1 MHIAIT
7 GNIGSGK
14 SSVSR
19 LLKTLGYPVFDSD
32 TIAKA
37 QYEKKEVKEALNTYF
52 QEDLYP
58 KDSLDHARLS
68 HLIFNQGQS
77 EARQFVEA
85 LIHPL
90 VFSELA
96 RCAEETKAP
105 IVFSEVPLLY
115 EAHGESFFDRVLLVV
130 TNEDIAD
137 KRLMEQRGLDLKE
150 IRRRRQFQLSAKI
163 KRALADDI
171 IENNGDE
178 ASLVQQVT
186 HYSDK
191 IRSSYGTK

>member
-7 GNIGSGK
+7 GSIGSGK

-19 LLKTLGYPVFDSD
+19 ILKSLGYPVFDAD
-32 TIAKA
+32 KVAKA
-37 QYEKKEVKEALNTYF
+37 QYEKPEVKQALNAYF

-58 KDSLDHARLS
+58 TGKIDPARLS
-68 HLIFNQGQS
+68 ALIFQKNQT

-90 VFSELA
+90 VLAELNQMGLA
-96 RCAEETKAP
+96 SGEP

-115 EAHGESFFDRVLLVV
+115 ESHGEIDFDRVLLIISD
-130 TNEDIAD
+130 EDIAD

-150 IRRRRQFQLSAKI
+150 IRRRRKLQLNPKI
-163 KRALADDI
+163 KQALADDL
-171 IENNGDE
+171 IENNADE
-178 ASLVQQVT
+178 DNLRRQVT
-186 HYSDK
+186 LYSDK
-191 IRSSYGTK
+191 IRSKYGKK

>member
-19 LLKTLGYPVFDSD
+19 ILRSLGYPVFDAD
-32 TIAKA
+32 GLAKA
-37 QYEKKEVKEALNTYF
+37 QYEKDEVKIALNTYF

-58 KDSLDHARLS
+58 NGVLDHVRLS
-68 HLIFNQGQS
+68 EIIFKEVHS

-90 VFSELA
+90 VFSDLA
-96 RCAEETKAP
+96 DLAQESGAL

-115 EAHGESFFDRVLLVV
+115 EAHGETAFDRVLLVV
-130 TNEDIAD
+130 SDEDIAD

-150 IRRRRQFQLSAKI
+150 IRRRRKLQLSSKI
-163 KRALADDI
+163 KIALADDI
-171 IENNGDE
+171 IENNEDE
-178 ASLVQQVT
+178 ATLVQQVT
-186 HYSDK
+186 RYSDK
-191 IRSSYGTK
+191 IRSIYGKK

>member
-19 LLKTLGYPVFDSD
+19 ILRSLGYPVFDADS
-32 TIAKA
+32 IAKA
-37 QYEKKEVKEALNTYF
+37 QYEKAEVKAAINDYF
-52 QEDLYP
+52 HEDLYKNGVIDP
-58 KDSLDHARLS
+58 ACLS
-68 HLIFNQGQS
+68 QLIFQDTRI

-90 VFSELA
+90 ALEDLNRLA
-96 RCAEETKAP
+96 IESKEP

-115 EAHGESFFDRVLLVV
+115 ESHGETNFDRVLLVTCDDDV
-130 TNEDIAD
+130 AD

-150 IRRRRQFQLSAKI
+150 IRRRRKLQLSPKI
-163 KRALADDI
+163 KAILADDI
-171 IENNGDE
+171 IENNDNE
-178 ASLVQQVT
+178 TSLVDKVSR
-186 HYSDK
+186 YSDK
-191 IRSSYGTK
+191 IRSVYGKK

>member
-19 LLKTLGYPVFDSD
+19 ILKSLGYPVFDADSL
-32 TIAKA
+32 AKA
-37 QYEKKEVKEALNTYF
+37 QYEKKEVREALNAYF

-58 KDSLDHARLS
+58 MDVLDHARLS
-68 HLIFNQGQS
+68 NLIFNQTHS

-96 RCAEETKAP
+96 SLADATKAP
-105 IVFSEVPLLY
+105 FVFSEVPLLY

-130 TNEDIAD
+130 TNEDLAD

-163 KRALADDI
+163 KSALADDI
-171 IENNGDE
+171 IQNNGDE
-178 ASLVQQVT
+178 ASLIQQVT
-186 HYSDK
+186 LYSDK

>member
-19 LLKTLGYPVFDSD
+19 ILKSLGYPVFDSD
-32 TIAKA
+32 QLAKA
-37 QYEKKEVKEALNTYF
+37 QYEKEEVKAALNAYF
-52 QEDLYP
+52 EEDLYP
-58 KDSLDHARLS
+58 MDTIDPARLS
-68 HLIFNQGQS
+68 ALIFKEPNS

-90 VFSELA
+90 VFSDLA
-96 RCAEETKAP
+96 RLAEETKAP

-115 EAHGESFFDRVLLVV
+115 EAHGETDFDRVLLVV
-130 TNEDIAD
+130 SDENIAD

-150 IRRRRQFQLSAKI
+150 IRRRRKLQLSPKI
-163 KRALADDI
+163 KSALADDI

-186 HYSDK
+186 LYSDK
-191 IRSSYGTK
+191 IRSKYGTK

>member
-19 LLKTLGYPVFDSD
+19 ILKSLGYPVFDAD
-32 TIAKA
+32 TLAKA
-37 QYEKKEVKEALNTYF
+37 QYEKEEVKNALNAYF

-58 KDSLDHARLS
+58 YGILDHVRLS
-68 HLIFNQGQS
+68 QLIFKEVHS

-90 VFSELA
+90 VLSDLSRLA
-96 RCAEETKAP
+96 IESGAL

-115 EAHGESFFDRVLLVV
+115 EAHGETAFDRVLLVV
-130 TNEDIAD
+130 SDEDIAD

-150 IRRRRQFQLSAKI
+150 IRRRRKLQLSTKI
-163 KRALADDI
+163 KMALADDI
-171 IENNGDE
+171 IENNQDE
-178 ASLVQQVT
+178 AHLIQQVT

-191 IRSSYGTK
+191 IRSIYGKK